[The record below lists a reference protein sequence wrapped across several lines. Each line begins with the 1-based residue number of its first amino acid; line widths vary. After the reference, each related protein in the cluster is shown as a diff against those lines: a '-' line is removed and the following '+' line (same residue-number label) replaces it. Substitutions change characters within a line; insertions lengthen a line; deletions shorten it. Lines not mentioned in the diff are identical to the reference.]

1 MEDYMRASFAGV
13 LVVTLLFGF
22 IVNSASLA
30 QAQSAATKE
39 VVGTWRL
46 VSAKSTSGNEVKN
59 MFGEHPG
66 GYIGFTA
73 SRFWVMLVD
82 TDRKAPAG
90 AVLTD
95 SEALSMMKTSAAYT
109 GKYDADQAPTSEGIK
124 AVIHVDA
131 AAQQALAGTDRVFF
145 VRVEGNRL
153 TLKSPSV
160 FVPMTGLTSAVQL
173 EFVKVE

>member
-1 MEDYMRASFAGV
+1 MRSSFAGV
-13 LVVTLLFGF
+13 LVATLLFGF
-22 IVNSASLA
+22 IVDAAPLA
-30 QAQSAATKE
+30 HAQSATAKE
-39 VVGTWRL
+39 VDGTWRL
-46 VSAKSTSGNEVKN
+46 VSAKSTSGSKVEN

-73 SRFWVMLVD
+73 GRFWVMLVD
-82 TDRKAPAG
+82 GDRKAPAG

-109 GKYDADQAPTSEGIK
+109 GKYGADPVPTSEGIK
-124 AVIHVDA
+124 VIIHVDA
-131 AAQQALAGTDRVFF
+131 ASQQALTGTERVFF

-160 FVPMTGLTSAVQL
+160 FVPMTGSTTAVQL
-173 EFVKVE
+173 EFVRAEP